1 VCEGLASRV
10 HLCGCHG
17 KHNKSMVP
25 CVSQVMTKINKT
37 FPLNQNLTCA
47 NCGSCVATCVIR
59 NHAGKTVNNF
69 FTGWASH
76 PSDWNKPDVRDGS
89 DQMVYRGTF

>member
-1 VCEGLASRV
+1 
-10 HLCGCHG
+10 
-17 KHNKSMVP
+17 MVP